1 MAITAQ
7 NAAYLTG
14 APVANGST
22 TLAFGGSSLQE
33 FSYLGTVTFT
43 GDGATTTATLNYI
56 DGSAALGFTPSAII
70 GVRAGGNT
78 TATISVVSVV
88 DAANA
93 NKTATVQ
100 FSAAPT
106 NGGTITVAF
115 FVLK

>member
-7 NAAYLTG
+7 NASYLTS
-14 APVANGST
+14 APVANGSGI
-22 TLAFGGSSLQE
+22 LAFGGSSNLE
-33 FSYLGTVTFT
+33 VSYIGKATFT

-56 DGSAALGFTPSAII
+56 DGTAALPFTPSAVI
-70 GVRAGGNT
+70 GVRSGGNT
-78 TATISVVSVV
+78 TATISVVSVA
-88 DAANA
+88 DNA
-93 NKTATVQ
+93 DSGKTATVA